1 MLRWFIPLCLTL
13 TVAYSGCSQ
22 TPADAAPEAS
32 VTASAAPDPC
42 ASTPSAGQHKDGISL
57 ADANSQRAGSV
68 AARLAPA
75 KGAYF
80 GVNLDW
86 TNDTPA
92 GYSRRLGHS
101 PAVYV
106 QFLHFPLKPD
116 GRQILMESARL
127 VAGQRALLLI
137 TLEPW
142 EGLDSVDSRSIEAL
156 AQDVCTVNQLGVGVM
171 VRFAHEMNGSWYP
184 WSQQPEAYI
193 RVFRALANALHQG
206 APKAAMLWA
215 PNHGSGY
222 PFNGGAFMALPGSPD
237 FQLLD
242 SNRDGR
248 LDMHDDPYAPY
259 YPGDDAVDWAGMSLY
274 HWGASHPWGENTP
287 PDKGKFIGQLTG
299 AYRGPNNEPAL
310 PDFYR
315 QYAVVRGKPI
325 AIAETAAL
333 YNTERPGPDELRIKQ
348 DWWEQVFAADLLA
361 AYPELRMINWFEWS
375 KREPEIQ
382 NAVIDWGV
390 TRNPELRAKFTAHL
404 TRLPLQF
411 APAP

>member
-1 MLRWFIPLCLTL
+1 MQRWFVPLWLILTL
-13 TVAYSGCSQ
+13 AWSGCNQ
-22 TPADAAPEAS
+22 PTADAAQEAS
-32 VTASAAPDPC
+32 VITIPAPDGC
-42 ASTPSAGQHKDGISL
+42 ASTPVISQRRDGAVLSGASSLRAGGIS
-57 ADANSQRAGSV
+57 
-68 AARLAPA
+68 ARLAPS
-75 KGAYF
+75 KGSYF

-86 TNDTPA
+86 ANDTPA

-106 QFLHFPLKPD
+106 QFLHFPLD
-116 GRQILMESARL
+116 TEGRKILMQSARL
-127 VAGQRALLLI
+127 VANQHAMLLI

-142 EGLDSVDSRSIEAL
+142 QGLDTVDAQSIQTL
-156 AQDVCTVNQLGVGVM
+156 TQDVHAMNQLGVGVM

-184 WSQQPEAYI
+184 WSQQSDAYI
-193 RVFRALANALHQG
+193 RVFRAMANALHQG
-206 APKAAMLWA
+206 APQTVMLWA
-215 PNHGSGY
+215 PNYGGGY
-222 PFNGGAFMALPGSPD
+222 PFAGGQFQARPGSPD
-237 FQLLD
+237 FHLLD

-287 PDKGKFIGQLTG
+287 PETGKFIEQLTG
-299 AYRGPNNEPAL
+299 AYRGPKNDCAV

-315 QYAVVRGKPI
+315 QYAVLRGKPI

-333 YNTERPGPDELRIKQ
+333 YNADRPGLDELRIKQ
-348 DWWEQVFAADLLA
+348 AWWQQVFSVDLLE
-361 AYPELRMINWFEWS
+361 AYPALRMVNWFEWS
-375 KREPEIQ
+375 KHEPKIQ
-382 NAVIDWGV
+382 NEVIDWGV
-390 TRNPELRAKFTAHL
+390 TRNPELRAHFTAHL